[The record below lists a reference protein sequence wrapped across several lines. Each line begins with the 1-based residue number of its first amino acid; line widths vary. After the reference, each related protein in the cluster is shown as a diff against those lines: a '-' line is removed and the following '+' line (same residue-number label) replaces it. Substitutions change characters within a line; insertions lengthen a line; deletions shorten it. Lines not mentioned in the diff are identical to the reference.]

1 MKLLVALEAHFFR
14 TPDGRVFN
22 DSVSD
27 AGFWRRYL
35 NVFDEVLVVARV
47 KQVAEA
53 DPKWKLSSGEGIE
66 FWCLPDYQGPWQYL
80 KLLSTLKE
88 EVKKAVK
95 QCDAAILRVPGAIG
109 TLVWNVVKKT
119 NKPYACEVV
128 GDPWD
133 SLAPGTVKSIARPLA
148 RVITTW
154 NLKRQCAQA
163 DGVSYV
169 TEKTLQRR
177 YPNRAA
183 FSTHYSSIELCDEAY
198 ADSPRT
204 NPPQGEVRIF
214 NAGSMATLYK
224 AQDVQIRAL
233 KEVLKQGIDARLVLA
248 GDGACRAQFEEIAAS
263 LQISDKVDFLGM
275 LPGPEAVRKEL
286 DRADLFILPSRT
298 EGLPRALIEAMA
310 RGLPC
315 IGTNVGGIPEL
326 LDEADLVPV
335 EDPLALAKRIVEI
348 LEDGKLYTERSETNW
363 RRAKDYHAHLLNE
376 RRNTFYSRLRR
387 LAEQRS
393 RKNG

>member
-1 MKLLVALEAHFFR
+1 MKLLVALEAHFYR
-14 TPDGRVFN
+14 TPDGRVWN

-27 AGFWRRYL
+27 ASFWQRYL
-35 NVFDEVLVVARV
+35 KVFPEVLVVARV
-47 KQVAEA
+47 KQVETA
-53 DPKWKLSSGEGIE
+53 DPKWKLSGGENIE

-80 KLLSTLKE
+80 KRRRALRE
-88 EVKKAVK
+88 EIKKAVK
-95 QCDAAILRVPGAIG
+95 ACDAVMLRVPGAIG

-133 SLAPGTVKSIARPLA
+133 SLAPGTVQSIARPLA
-148 RVITTW
+148 RVLTTW
-154 NLKRQCAQA
+154 NLKRQCEQA

-183 FSTHYSSIELCDEAY
+183 FYTHYSSIELYDNAY

-204 NPPQGEVRIF
+204 EAPHGEVRIF

-224 AQDVQIRAL
+224 AQDVQIQALHKLRAR
-233 KEVLKQGIDARLVLA
+233 GINARLVLA
-248 GDGACRAQFEEIAAS
+248 GDGVCRAQFEEVAAS
-263 LQISDKVDFLGM
+263 LELSDKVDFLGL
-275 LPGPEAVRKEL
+275 LPGPEAVRREL
-286 DRADLFILPSRT
+286 DRSDLFILPSRT
-298 EGLPRALIEAMA
+298 EGLPRAVIEAMA

-326 LDEADLVPV
+326 LEQEDLVPV
-335 EDPLALAKRIVEI
+335 EDAGALAERIAEM
-348 LEDGKLYTERSETNW
+348 LQDAKLYTERSDQNW
-363 RRAKDYHAHLLNE
+363 HKAKEYHANLLSE
-376 RRNTFYSRLRR
+376 RRTTFYTRLRR
-387 LAEQRS
+387 LAEQRT
-393 RKNG
+393 R

>member
-1 MKLLVALEAHFFR
+1 MKLLVALEAHFYR
-14 TPDGRVFN
+14 TPDGRVWN

-27 AGFWRRYL
+27 ASFWQRYL
-35 NVFDEVLVVARV
+35 NVFEEVLVVARV
-47 KQVAEA
+47 KQVETN
-53 DPKWKLSSGEGIE
+53 DPKWKLSSGDNVE

-80 KLLSTLKE
+80 KQRRALQD

-95 QCDAAILRVPGAIG
+95 TCDAIMLRVPGAIG

-148 RVITTW
+148 RVMTTW
-154 NLKRQCAQA
+154 NLKRQCEQA

-183 FSTHYSSIELCDEAY
+183 FYTHYSSIELHDIAY

-204 NPPQGEVRIF
+204 EAPQGEVRIF

-224 AQDVQIRAL
+224 AQDVQIQAL
-233 KEVLKQGIDARLVLA
+233 HKLRELGVNAKLVLA
-248 GDGACRAQFEEIAAS
+248 GDGVCRAQFEEVAAS
-263 LQISDKVDFLGM
+263 LEVSDNVEFLGL
-275 LPGPEAVRKEL
+275 LPGAEAVRQEL
-286 DRADLFILPSRT
+286 DRSDLFILPSRT
-298 EGLPRALIEAMA
+298 EGLPRAVIEAMA

-315 IGTNVGGIPEL
+315 VGTNVGGIPEL
-326 LDEADLVPV
+326 LESDDLVPV
-335 EDPLALAKRIVEI
+335 EDAAALAERIAVM
-348 LEDGKLYTERSETNW
+348 LQDAKLYTERSEQNW
-363 RRAKDYHAHLLNE
+363 QKAKDYHANLLSE
-376 RRNTFYSRLRR
+376 RRTTFYTRLRR
-387 LAEQRS
+387 LAEQRT
-393 RKNG
+393 R